1 MDFNSLLVSFKHVLD
16 DKILK
21 ALFMNNA
28 VMTKIRYL
36 DLSDMNFIT
45 NEGFVLTLDLIK
57 DRKWDPEGFSFE
69 ETTMIDQ
76 LKDIITMPF

>member
-57 DRKWDPEGFSFE
+57 D
-69 ETTMIDQ
+69 
-76 LKDIITMPF
+76 